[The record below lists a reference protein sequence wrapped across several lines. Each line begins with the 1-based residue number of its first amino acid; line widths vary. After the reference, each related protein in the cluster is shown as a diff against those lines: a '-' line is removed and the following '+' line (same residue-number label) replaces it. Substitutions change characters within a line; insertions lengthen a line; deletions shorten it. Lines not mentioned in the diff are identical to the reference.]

1 MWEFI
6 KGFID
11 GLRPEPRL
19 TVSQWA
25 DRYRVLSTISTA
37 EPGAWRTSRTPY
49 LREIMDK
56 LSVGDPTQE
65 IIVMKGA
72 QVGLTEAGNNWI
84 GYTIDV
90 SPCPFLAV
98 QPTKDMAERNSKI
111 RIQPMIETA
120 PTLAEKIKPARSRD
134 SGNTIFKKEFPGGIL
149 VMTGANSASG
159 LRSMPARNVFLD
171 EVDAY
176 PLDLDGEGSPIDL
189 AKARTRTFPKK
200 KVFIISTPTVEGQSI
215 IAAQF
220 LETDQRYYFVPCP
233 FCGGMQVL
241 RFEQLR
247 YQPGRYDNVTCECEH
262 CGEQIQERF
271 KTKMLADGQWIATEP
286 ENAHYH
292 KAGYHISSMYSP
304 YGWYSWANA
313 VEDYEKCKTDIPKL
327 KTFVNTVLGETWK
340 EEGDAP
346 DWELV
351 YNRRESYA
359 QNTVHKDV
367 AFLTAGVDIQKDRIE
382 LEIVGWT
389 KGKQSWSIDYRVLS
403 GNTSGENAPVWQQLA
418 EVLNE
423 TWEREDGALLSL
435 RMMAVD
441 SGYNTSEVYAFCRKY
456 DPSRVIPTKG
466 QEAQSIMVSTPRAVD
481 ISRKGKAINSI
492 KVRHVGISIIKSE
505 LYGWLRLQRNEDG
518 SFPPGYCHFPQYDAY
533 YFKGLTAEKLELK
546 KVRGF
551 DRYMWVK
558 KYERNEPLDCR
569 VYARAA
575 AYMMGMDNWK
585 EEHWRKI
592 LLNVPNTKLRAKTT
606 IADPGSYPAKK
617 RRKKRSS
624 FWDEQ

>member
-1 MWEFI
+1 MLGII

-25 DRYRVLSTISTA
+25 DKSRVLSTISTA
-37 EPGAWRTSRTPY
+37 EPGLWRTSRTPY
-49 LREIMDK
+49 LREIMDR

-111 RIQPMIETA
+111 RIQPMIEAA
-120 PTLAEKIKPARSRD
+120 PILAAKIKPARSRD
-134 SGNTIFKKEFPGGIL
+134 SGNTILKKEFPGGIL

-200 KVFIISTPTVEGQSI
+200 KIFIISTPTIEGQSI

-233 FCGGMQVL
+233 HCGGMQVL
-241 RFEQLR
+241 RFGQLR
-247 YQPGRYDNVTCECEH
+247 YTPGKYDKVTYECEH

-271 KTKMLADGQWIATEP
+271 KTKMLAAGQWIATAP
-286 ENAHYH
+286 E
-292 KAGYHISSMYSP
+292 KANYLKVGYHISSMYSP

-313 VEDYEKCKTDIPKL
+313 AQDYEDCKTDIPKL

-346 DWELV
+346 DWELL
-351 YNRRESYA
+351 YNKRESYA

-382 LEIVGWT
+382 LEIVGWA
-389 KGKQSWSIDYRVLS
+389 KGKQSYSIDYRVLL
-403 GNTSGENAPVWQQLA
+403 GNTSGENTPVWQQLA

-423 TWEREDGALLSL
+423 TWQREDGAMLSI

-456 DPSRVIPTKG
+456 DPSRVVPTKG

-481 ISRKGKAINSI
+481 ISRKGKAINGI

-505 LYGWLRLQRNEDG
+505 LYGWLRLQRNEDD
-518 SFPPGYCHFPQYDAY
+518 SYPNGYCHFPQYEAH

-551 DRYMWVK
+551 DKYMWVK

-575 AYMMGMDNWK
+575 ANMLGMDNWK
-585 EEHWRKI
+585 EEQWRKI
-592 LLNVPNTKLRAKTT
+592 LLSIQPPTKKNNQITNPEITPTEKQR
-606 IADPGSYPAKK
+606 K
-617 RRKKRSS
+617 RRSS
-624 FWDEQ
+624 FWDSH